1 VTVASHYADRAH
13 HRSWHLC
20 CDTQF
25 LISDSSF
32 MPLLVGTSESHS
44 ISTGAGH
51 QPRRQNSEQY
61 SELARAAIM
70 SSLNSSP
77 QSGYDTPTSD
87 DGHNSVQPVTG
98 LMPPPKSAFGR
109 TATSNGTAPTKQAP
123 TPHTMGA
130 SLGAA
135 LTDTP
140 AITPASSAPGS
151 PQMLVLQRNLLQDL
165 SLRPQLRCQYIL
177 CTDSS

>member
-1 VTVASHYADRAH
+1 MS
-13 HRSWHLC
+13 
-20 CDTQF
+20 
-25 LISDSSF
+25 
-32 MPLLVGTSESHS
+32 LLVGTQESHS
-44 ISTGAGH
+44 TSAGAGH

-87 DGHNSVQPVTG
+87 DGRTPVQPVTG

-109 TATSNGTAPTKQAP
+109 TAASNGTALTKQAP
-123 TPHTMGA
+123 APHSMGSA
-130 SLGAA
+130 LGTA

-151 PQMLVLQRNLLQDL
+151 PQMSVHLRMPSHWCNLHA
-165 SLRPQLRCQYIL
+165 QLPCQYIL
-177 CTDSS
+177 CTDSV